1 MPLLVIRAIAVAALA
16 LAPTALAGQ
25 ATGPRTVAIGQTV
38 SGTLRRGDAVLTA
51 DSTYAQQWTLDGL
64 AGQIVT
70 IDVAS
75 DAFDAYVFVSG
86 PGIGRDLPQDDDSGG
101 HCNARLTV
109 RLPGT
114 GAYHIAV
121 TSREKFATGP
131 FTLSVTLGP
140 RPVSLAR
147 CDR

>member
-1 MPLLVIRAIAVAALA
+1 MNKVRWLAATAIALAAV
-16 LAPTALAGQ
+16 P
-25 ATGPRTVAIGQTV
+25 
-38 SGTLRRGDAVLTA
+38 LTA
-51 DSTYAQQWTLDGL
+51 APIEQFSVQRLSDVDRTL
-64 AGQIVT
+64 
-70 IDVAS
+70 AS

-121 TSREKFATGP
+121 TSQEKFATGP